1 MTKITYLKSLFPEL
15 LNEITDITLI
25 EKVINVFHQAM
36 DLGEWDSIEGIPFTL
51 LIENCSINFVAHT
64 RLVTQMAL
72 KIGEL
77 VAETITKINKDFLV
91 AGALLHDVG
100 KLVEYSRS
108 DKGYFLKSQ
117 LGNLF
122 RHPAIGMHLCLSEGL
137 PYEIA
142 HICLAHSSEGDKL
155 KRTPESWIVHHCDF
169 ICFELA
175 KLR

>member
-1 MTKITYLKSLFPEL
+1 MTKTTYLKSLFPEL
-15 LNEITDITLI
+15 LNEITDIALRD
-25 EKVINVFHQAM
+25 KVINVFHQAM

-51 LIENCSINFVAHT
+51 LIENCSINFVTHT
-64 RLVTQMAL
+64 HLVTQMAL

-77 VAETITKINKDFLV
+77 VEQTIIKTNKDFLV

-100 KLVEYSRS
+100 KLVEYSLS
-108 DKGYFLKSQ
+108 DKGNFLKSQ

-142 HICLAHSSEGDKL
+142 HICLAHSTEGDKL
-155 KRTPESWIVHHCDF
+155 KRTPEAWIVHHCDF

>member
-1 MTKITYLKSLFPEL
+1 MKNLFLEL
-15 LNEITDITLI
+15 LNEITDTALR
-25 EKVINVFHQAM
+25 EKVVSVFHRAM
-36 DLGEWDSIEGIPFTL
+36 NLGKWDAIEDIPFTL
-51 LIENCSINFVAHT
+51 LIENCPITFVTHT

-77 VAETITKINKDFLV
+77 VEQTTLKKINKEVLI

-108 DKGYFLKSQ
+108 KEGKFVESR
-117 LGNLF
+117 LGKLF
-122 RHPAIGMHLCLSEGL
+122 RHPAIGMHLCLSEEL

-142 HICLAHSSEGDKL
+142 HICFAHSTEGDKL
-155 KRTPESWIVHHCDF
+155 KRTPEAWIVHHCDF

-175 KLR
+175 KLRVEGEE

>member
-1 MTKITYLKSLFPEL
+1 MTKVTYIENRFPEL
-15 LNEITDITLI
+15 LNEITDTALR
-25 EKVINVFHQAM
+25 EKLVNVFLRAM
-36 DLGEWDSIEGIPFTL
+36 ELGEWENIEGIPFTL
-51 LIENCSINFVAHT
+51 LIENCPIDFVTHT

-77 VAETITKINKDFLV
+77 AEQTITKINKDFLV

-108 DKGYFLKSQ
+108 DKGNFLKSQ
-117 LGNLF
+117 LGDLF

-142 HICLAHSSEGDKL
+142 HICLAHSTEGDKL
-155 KRTPESWIVHHCDF
+155 KRTPEAWIVHHCDF

>member
-1 MTKITYLKSLFPEL
+1 MYIESLFPEL
-15 LNEITDITLI
+15 NEISDTALR
-25 EKVINVFHQAM
+25 EKVVNVFLRAM
-36 DLGEWDSIEGIPFTL
+36 ELGEWDNIEGIPFTL
-51 LIENCSINFVAHT
+51 LIENCPINLVAHT

-72 KIGEL
+72 KIRDL
-77 VAETITKINKDFLV
+77 AEQITKINKDFLV

-108 DKGYFLKSQ
+108 DKGNFLKSQ
-117 LGNLF
+117 LGDLL

-155 KRTPESWIVHHCDF
+155 KRTPEAWIVHYSDF
-169 ICFELA
+169 MCFELV
-175 KLR
+175 KSLTS

>member
-1 MTKITYLKSLFPEL
+1 MTKTTYLKSLFPVL
-15 LNEITDITLI
+15 LNEITDIALR
-25 EKVINVFHQAM
+25 EKVINVFHKAM

-51 LIENCSINFVAHT
+51 LIEDCSINFVVHT
-64 RLVTQMAL
+64 RLVTQMAI

-77 VAETITKINKDFLV
+77 EEQIITRINKDFLV

-100 KLVEYSRS
+100 KLVEYSCT
-108 DKGYFLKSQ
+108 DKGNFLKSH

-142 HICLAHSSEGDKL
+142 HICLAHSTEGQKL
-155 KRTPESWIVHHCDF
+155 KRTPEAWIVHHCDF

>member
-1 MTKITYLKSLFPEL
+1 MTKTTYLKSLFPEL
-15 LNEITDITLI
+15 LNEITDVTLR

-36 DLGEWDSIEGIPFTL
+36 DLGEWDNIEGIPFTL
-51 LIENCSINFVAHT
+51 LIENCPIDFVTHT

-72 KIGEL
+72 RIGEL
-77 VAETITKINKDFLV
+77 VEQTLIEINKDFLV

-108 DKGYFLKSQ
+108 DKGSFLKSQ
-117 LGNLF
+117 LGDLF

-155 KRTPESWIVHHCDF
+155 KRTPEAWIVHHCDF
-169 ICFELA
+169 ITFELA

>member
-1 MTKITYLKSLFPEL
+1 MNIRNLFSEL
-15 LNEITDITLI
+15 LDEITDTKLQ
-25 EKVINVFHQAM
+25 ENVINVFHRTM
-36 DLGEWDSIEGIPFTL
+36 ELGEWDTIEGIPFTL
-51 LIENCSINFVAHT
+51 LIENCTIDYVTHT

-72 KIGEL
+72 RIGEMVQKIL
-77 VAETITKINKDFLV
+77 IEINKDFLV

-108 DKGYFLKSQ
+108 DKGNYLKSQ
-117 LGNLF
+117 LGELF

-155 KRTPESWIVHHCDF
+155 KRTPEAWIVHHCDF

>member
-1 MTKITYLKSLFPEL
+1 MYIENLFPEL
-15 LNEITDITLI
+15 NEISDTALR
-25 EKVINVFHQAM
+25 EKVINVFLRAIE
-36 DLGEWDSIEGIPFTL
+36 LGEWDNIEGIPFTL
-51 LIENCSINFVAHT
+51 LIENCPMDLVAHT
-64 RLVTQMAL
+64 CLVTQMAL

-77 VAETITKINKDFLV
+77 AEPITKINKDFLV

-108 DKGYFLKSQ
+108 DKGKVLKSK

-142 HICLAHSSEGDKL
+142 HICLAHSTEGDKL
-155 KRTPESWIVHHCDF
+155 KRTPEAWIVHHCDF

-175 KLR
+175 KLHRV

>member
-1 MTKITYLKSLFPEL
+1 MDIRNLFSEL
-15 LNEITDITLI
+15 LNEITDTRLRDNAI
-25 EKVINVFHQAM
+25 KVFHRAKE
-36 DLGEWDSIEGIPFTL
+36 LGEWENIEGIPFTL
-51 LIENCSINFVAHT
+51 LIENCPIDFVTHT

-72 KIGEL
+72 RIGEL
-77 VAETITKINKDFLV
+77 VEKTLIEINKDFLV

-108 DKGYFLKSQ
+108 DKGNFLKSK
-117 LGNLF
+117 LGDLF

-155 KRTPESWIVHHCDF
+155 KRSPEAWIVHHCDF